1 MYGFLCPGGRAVV
14 DIVINV
20 LVVSID
26 VIESIVLR
34 LRDMKCSSKF

>member
-1 MYGFLCPGGRAVV
+1 MYGLLCLGDRAVI

-20 LVVSID
+20 LVISIV

-34 LRDMKCSSKF
+34 LRDLKCSSKF

>member
-1 MYGFLCPGGRAVV
+1 MV

-20 LVVSID
+20 LVVSVD

-34 LRDMKCSSKF
+34 LRDVKCSSKF